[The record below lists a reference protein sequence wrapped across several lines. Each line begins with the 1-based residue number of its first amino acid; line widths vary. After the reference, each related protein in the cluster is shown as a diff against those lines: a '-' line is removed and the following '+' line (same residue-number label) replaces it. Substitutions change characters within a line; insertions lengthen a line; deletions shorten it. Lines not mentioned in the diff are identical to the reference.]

1 MTQPSEP
8 VADPAEHRPAL
19 DPIGLLTSIGS
30 PIALATAL
38 LFYFGWVRSQAQATA
53 FGADVSVFAMSSQ
66 DFVLRS
72 VNILFVPVLLLLLLA
87 MLATRCDR
95 LLRSG
100 RFGAPS
106 LSRTARFL
114 RFSWLPLVALGVA
127 LAATAGTFGRV
138 TLPLWFTLAVLGPV
152 YGSVLSAAAAGR
164 RRSTAR
170 LTVALLVAL
179 VTVLLFWQTER
190 LAVLGGD
197 ALAQD
202 LKDNLP
208 DRLDQVELF
217 TAKDLH
223 LTGPGVRATPLAGSD
238 SAYSW
243 RYSGLFLLQRSGGKY
258 FLLTS
263 GWDTDTGRLVVLPDS
278 DDSRLEFGG

>member
-1 MTQPSEP
+1 MNSTRSP
-8 VADPAEHRPAL
+8 L

-38 LFYFGWVRSQAQATA
+38 LFYFGWARSQAQATA

-72 VNILFVPVLLLLLLA
+72 VNILFVPVIMLLLLA

-95 LLRSG
+95 LLRGG
-100 RFGAPS
+100 RFGTPS
-106 LSRTARFL
+106 LSRTAQVL
-114 RFSWLPLVALGVA
+114 RFSWLPLVALGVV
-127 LAATAGTFGRV
+127 LAASAGTFGRV
-138 TLPLWFTLAVLGPV
+138 TLPMWLTLAVLGPV
-152 YGSVLSAAAAGR
+152 YGSVLGAAATGHR
-164 RRSTAR
+164 RTTPRVTI
-170 LTVALLVAL
+170 ALLVAL

-217 TAKDLH
+217 AAKDLH
-223 LTGPGVRATPLAGSD
+223 LTGPGVRTTPLAGSD
-238 SAYSW
+238 SAYSFQ
-243 RYSGLFLLQRSGGKY
+243 YSGLYLLQRSGGKY
-258 FLLTS
+258 FLLTN
-263 GWDTDTGRLVVLPDS
+263 GWDSDTGRLIVLPDS
-278 DDSRLEFGG
+278 DDNRLEFGD